1 VSGILRIVK
10 GGKGTA
16 GTTVAPAGEF
26 KPRTS
31 PKVRFGFAMNIYTE
45 PAAPAT
51 ETATD
56 STAPQV
62 QSWRDT
68 LPIHPAAELFPPLS
82 EAELAAL
89 GKDIRKH
96 GLTSSIA
103 VWSDGKSPEQL
114 LDGRGRLDAIEIEI
128 GPAIVG
134 PPSIMAGKDFLAVNK
149 VIVLDRSVDP
159 YAYVISANIHRRHLT
174 VEQKH
179 ELIAKLI
186 ETDPTKSNRQI
197 AKTVKV
203 DHKTVASVRAEKEG
217 RGEIPHVE
225 TRTDSKGRAQPA
237 TKPSRGRFTL
247 EVIKQIKNLV
257 ERGASREDIATT
269 IGVTT
274 SSLQSACWRLGI
286 SLRRKARTTPTP
298 PPPEDTRDDIGPA
311 SSGEIAHLN
320 ARIDELQADKRRLE
334 IENTGLRS
342 EVEETKAVRKPEGEG
357 EGEGEGSELGN
368 LLLAWDRASQG
379 AREKFKARVGLV
391 AVKPPAKAMDDGLD
405 IPEFL
410 RRAAP

>member
-1 VSGILRIVK
+1 LRIVK
-10 GGKGTA
+10 GDKGTA
-16 GTTVAPAGEF
+16 GTMVAPAGEF

-31 PKVRFGFAMNIYTE
+31 PKVRFEFAMNIYTE
-45 PAAPAT
+45 PAASAT

-56 STAPQV
+56 STAPQA

-68 LPIHPAAELFPPLS
+68 LPIHPAAELFPRMS

-114 LDGRGRLDAIEIEI
+114 LDGRSRLDAIEIEI

-134 PPSIMAGKDFLAVNK
+134 PPSVMAGKDFLAVNK

-159 YAYVISANIHRRHLT
+159 YAFVISANIHRRHLT
-174 VEQKH
+174 GEQKH

-225 TRTDSKGRAQPA
+225 TRTDSKGRKQPA
-237 TKPSRGRFTL
+237 RKTTTKPPPVSAEVLQQREAAGRIRGRMGGNK
-247 EVIKQIKNLV
+247 V
-257 ERGASREDIATT
+257 
-269 IGVTT
+269 
-274 SSLQSACWRLGI
+274 
-286 SLRRKARTTPTP
+286 
-298 PPPEDTRDDIGPA
+298 RDDIGSESA
-311 SSGEIAHLN
+311 GECERLR
-320 ARIDELQADKRRLE
+320 ARNEELQAQLTHFE
-334 IENTGLRS
+334 FQNIALRG
-342 EVEETKAVRKPEGEG
+342 EVGELKAVRKPQCED

-368 LLLAWDRASQG
+368 LLRAWDRASQG
-379 AREKFKARVGLV
+379 AREKFTAHVGLV
-391 AVKPPAKAMDDGLD
+391 AVEPPAKAMDDGLD
-405 IPEFL
+405 LI
-410 RRAAP
+410 AAEGAP

>member
-1 VSGILRIVK
+1 MTNSK
-10 GGKGTA
+10 
-16 GTTVAPAGEF
+16 
-26 KPRTS
+26 
-31 PKVRFGFAMNIYTE
+31 
-45 PAAPAT
+45 
-51 ETATD
+51 
-56 STAPQV
+56 
-62 QSWRDT
+62 SWRDV
-68 LPIHPAAELFPPLS
+68 LPIHPAAELFPLMSP
-82 EAELAAL
+82 EELAAL

-114 LDGRGRLDAIEIEI
+114 LDGRSRLDAIEIEI

-134 PPSIMAGKDFLAVNK
+134 PPSVMAGKDFLAVNK

-159 YAYVISANIHRRHLT
+159 YAFVISANIHRRHLT

-225 TRTDSKGRAQPA
+225 TRTDSKGRKQPA
-237 TKPSRGRFTL
+237 RKTTTKPPPVSAEVLQQREAAAERVRGL
-247 EVIKQIKNLV
+247 
-257 ERGASREDIATT
+257 RG
-269 IGVTT
+269 GNKV
-274 SSLQSACWRLGI
+274 
-286 SLRRKARTTPTP
+286 
-298 PPPEDTRDDIGPA
+298 RDDIGSESA
-311 SSGEIAHLN
+311 GECERLR
-320 ARIDELQADKRRLE
+320 ARNEELQAQLTHFE
-334 IENTGLRS
+334 FQNIALRS
-342 EVEETKAVRKPEGEG
+342 EVGELKAVRKPEGEG
-357 EGEGEGSELGN
+357 EGEDSELGN
-368 LLLAWDRASQG
+368 LLRAWDRASQG

-391 AVKPPAKAMDDGLD
+391 AVEPPAKAMDDGLD
-405 IPEFL
+405 IPECL

>member
-1 VSGILRIVK
+1 MSAKRRP
-10 GGKGTA
+10 
-16 GTTVAPAGEF
+16 APWWRRPGNSNHG
-26 KPRTS
+26 PRERS
-31 PKVRFGFAMNIYTE
+31 VEFAMNIYTE

-56 STAPQV
+56 STAPRA

-68 LPIHPAAELFPPLS
+68 LSIHPAAELFPRMS

-114 LDGRGRLDAIEIEI
+114 LDGRSRLDAIEIEI

-134 PPSIMAGKDFLAVNK
+134 PPSVMAGKDFLAVNK

-159 YAYVISANIHRRHLT
+159 YAFVISANIHRRHLT
-174 VEQKH
+174 GEQKH

-217 RGEIPHVE
+217 RGESPHVE
-225 TRTDSKGRAQPA
+225 TRTDSKGRKQPA
-237 TKPSRGRFTL
+237 RKTTTKPPPVSAEVLQQREAGRIRVGWAAT
-247 EVIKQIKNLV
+247 
-257 ERGASREDIATT
+257 RSATT
-269 IGVTT
+269 SAPRARANANGCVHATKNCKPSLRILSSTT
-274 SSLQSACWRLGI
+274 SRSA
-286 SLRRKARTTPTP
+286 AR
-298 PPPEDTRDDIGPA
+298 
-311 SSGEIAHLN
+311 SGN
-320 ARIDELQADKRRLE
+320 
-334 IENTGLRS
+334 
-342 EVEETKAVRKPEGEG
+342 
-357 EGEGEGSELGN
+357 
-368 LLLAWDRASQG
+368 
-379 AREKFKARVGLV
+379 
-391 AVKPPAKAMDDGLD
+391 
-405 IPEFL
+405 
-410 RRAAP
+410 

>member
-1 VSGILRIVK
+1 MRIVK
-10 GGKGTA
+10 GDKGTA
-16 GTTVAPAGEF
+16 GTMVAPAGEF

-31 PKVRFGFAMNIYTE
+31 AKVRFEFAMNIYTE

-56 STAPQV
+56 STAPQA

-68 LPIHPAAELFPPLS
+68 LPIHPAAELFPLMSPD
-82 EAELAAL
+82 ELVAL

-96 GLTSSIA
+96 GLRSSIA

-114 LDGRGRLDAIEIEI
+114 LDGRSRLDAIEIEI

-134 PPSIMAGKDFLAVNK
+134 PPSVMAGKDFLAVNK

-159 YAYVISANIHRRHLT
+159 YAFVISANIHRRHLT

-225 TRTDSKGRAQPA
+225 TRTDSKGRKQPA
-237 TKPSRGRFTL
+237 RKTTRKPPPVSAEVLQQREADIRGRMGGNK
-247 EVIKQIKNLV
+247 V
-257 ERGASREDIATT
+257 
-269 IGVTT
+269 
-274 SSLQSACWRLGI
+274 
-286 SLRRKARTTPTP
+286 
-298 PPPEDTRDDIGPA
+298 RDDIGSESA
-311 SSGEIAHLN
+311 GEIARLN
-320 ARIDELQADKRRLE
+320 ARIDELQAEKRQLE
-334 IENTGLRS
+334 IRAVGLRR
-342 EVEETKAVRKPEGEG
+342 EIDELKAAAEGAPKARTI
-357 EGEGEGSELGN
+357 SELVATLPQLDTSMTTGEIDAIGAT
-368 LLLAWDRASQG
+368 LKSDARARLREAARTLLAI
-379 AREKFKARVGLV
+379 V
-391 AVKPPAKAMDDGLD
+391 AAGEEA
-405 IPEFL
+405 
-410 RRAAP
+410 

>member
-10 GGKGTA
+10 GDNGTA
-16 GTTVAPAGEF
+16 GTMVAPAGKF

-56 STAPQV
+56 STAPQA

-96 GLTSSIA
+96 GLRSSIA

-134 PPSIMAGKDFLAVNK
+134 PPSVMAGKDFLAVNK

-159 YAYVISANIHRRHLT
+159 YAFVISANIHRRHLT

-225 TRTDSKGRAQPA
+225 TRTDSKGRKQPA
-237 TKPSRGRFTL
+237 RKTTTKPAPVSAEVLQQREATAERIRGRMGGNK
-247 EVIKQIKNLV
+247 V
-257 ERGASREDIATT
+257 
-269 IGVTT
+269 
-274 SSLQSACWRLGI
+274 
-286 SLRRKARTTPTP
+286 
-298 PPPEDTRDDIGPA
+298 RDDIGSESA
-311 SSGEIAHLN
+311 GEYERLR
-320 ARIDELQADKRRLE
+320 ARNEELQAQLTHFE
-334 IENTGLRS
+334 FQNIALRS
-342 EVEETKAVRKPEGEG
+342 EVGELKAVRKPEGEG
-357 EGEGEGSELGN
+357 GELGN
-368 LLLAWDRASQG
+368 LLRAWDRASQDT
-379 AREKFKARVGLV
+379 REKFKAHVGLV
-391 AVKPPAKAMDDGLD
+391 AVESPAGDGLD
-405 IPEFL
+405 IPECL

>member
-1 VSGILRIVK
+1 LRIVK
-10 GGKGTA
+10 GDKGTA
-16 GTTVAPAGEF
+16 GTMVAPAGEF
-26 KPRTS
+26 NHGPRQRS
-31 PKVRFGFAMNIYTE
+31 VEIAMNKYTE
-45 PAAPAT
+45 PAASAT

-56 STAPQV
+56 STVPQA
-62 QSWRDT
+62 QSLRDT
-68 LPIHPAAELFPPLS
+68 LPIHPAAELFPLMS

-128 GPAIVG
+128 GPAIIG
-134 PPSIMAGKDFLAVNK
+134 PPSVIAGKDFLAVNK

-159 YAYVISANIHRRHLT
+159 YAFVISANIHRRHLT

-186 ETDPTKSNRQI
+186 KTDPTKSNRQI
-197 AKTVKV
+197 AQTAKV

-225 TRTDSKGRAQPA
+225 TRTDSKGRKQPA
-237 TKPSRGRFTL
+237 RKTTTKPPPVSA
-247 EVIKQIKNLV
+247 EVLQQREV
-257 ERGASREDIATT
+257 AAERIRALMG
-269 IGVTT
+269 G
-274 SSLQSACWRLGI
+274 
-286 SLRRKARTTPTP
+286 K
-298 PPPEDTRDDIGPA
+298 TRDDIGPA
-311 SSGEIAHLN
+311 SSGEIARLN

-334 IENTGLRS
+334 IENIGLRS
-342 EVEETKAVRKPEGEG
+342 EVEETKAVRKPEGDD
-357 EGEGEGSELGN
+357 SELGN
-368 LLLAWDRASQG
+368 LLRAWDRASQG

-391 AVKPPAKAMDDGLD
+391 AVEPPAKVMDGGLD
-405 IPEFL
+405 IPESL

>member
-1 VSGILRIVK
+1 LRFVK
-10 GGKGTA
+10 GDKGTA
-16 GTTVAPAGEF
+16 GTMVAPAGEF

-31 PKVRFGFAMNIYTE
+31 EKVRFEFAMNIYTE

-56 STAPQV
+56 STAPQA

-68 LPIHPAAELFPPLS
+68 LPIHPAAELFPRMS
-82 EAELAAL
+82 GAELAAL

-114 LDGRGRLDAIEIEI
+114 LDGRSRLDAIEIEI

-134 PPSIMAGKDFLAVNK
+134 PPSVMAGKDFLAVNK

-159 YAYVISANIHRRHLT
+159 YAFVISANIHRRHLT

-186 ETDPTKSNRQI
+186 KTDPTKSNRQI

-225 TRTDSKGRAQPA
+225 TRTDSKGRKQPA
-237 TKPSRGRFTL
+237 RKTTTKPPPVSAEVLQQREAAAERIRGRMGGNK
-247 EVIKQIKNLV
+247 V
-257 ERGASREDIATT
+257 
-269 IGVTT
+269 
-274 SSLQSACWRLGI
+274 
-286 SLRRKARTTPTP
+286 
-298 PPPEDTRDDIGPA
+298 RDDIGSESA
-311 SSGEIAHLN
+311 GECERLR
-320 ARIDELQADKRRLE
+320 ARNEELQAQLTHFE
-334 IENTGLRS
+334 FQNIALRS
-342 EVEETKAVRKPEGEG
+342 EVGELKAVRKPEGED
-357 EGEGEGSELGN
+357 EDSELGN
-368 LLLAWDRASQG
+368 LLRAWDCASQG
-379 AREKFKARVGLV
+379 AREKFKAHVGLV
-391 AVKPPAKAMDDGLD
+391 AVEPPAGDGLD
-405 IPEFL
+405 IPECL

>member
-1 VSGILRIVK
+1 VSGIFRIVK
-10 GGKGTA
+10 GDKATA
-16 GTTVAPAGEF
+16 GTMVAPAGEF
-26 KPRTS
+26 QPRTS
-31 PKVRFGFAMNIYTE
+31 AKVRFEFAMNIYTE

-56 STAPQV
+56 STAPQA

-68 LPIHPAAELFPPLS
+68 LPIHPAAELFPRMS
-82 EAELAAL
+82 KAELAAL

-103 VWSDGKSPEQL
+103 VWSDGKSPKQL
-114 LDGRGRLDAIEIEI
+114 LDGRSRLDAIEIEI

-134 PPSIMAGKDFLAVNK
+134 PPSVMAGKDFLAVNK

-159 YAYVISANIHRRHLT
+159 YAFVISANIHRRHLT
-174 VEQKH
+174 GEQKH

-225 TRTDSKGRAQPA
+225 TRTDSKGRKQPA
-237 TKPSRGRFTL
+237 RKTTTKPPPVSAEVLQQREAAAERIRGRMGGNK
-247 EVIKQIKNLV
+247 V
-257 ERGASREDIATT
+257 
-269 IGVTT
+269 
-274 SSLQSACWRLGI
+274 
-286 SLRRKARTTPTP
+286 
-298 PPPEDTRDDIGPA
+298 RDDIGSESA
-311 SSGEIAHLN
+311 GECERLR
-320 ARIDELQADKRRLE
+320 ARNEELQAQLTHFE
-334 IENTGLRS
+334 FQNIELRG
-342 EVEETKAVRKPEGEG
+342 EVGELKAVRKPPCEDEGED
-357 EGEGEGSELGN
+357 SELGN
-368 LLLAWDRASQG
+368 LLRAWAGASQG

-391 AVKPPAKAMDDGLD
+391 AVEPRAGDGLD
-405 IPEFL
+405 IPECL